1 MRADEEIMQKMAER
15 QYDERYARQAKR
27 EHRGSTIHI

>member
-15 QYDERYARQAKR
+15 QYDERYAREAKR
-27 EHRGSTIHI
+27 LRA